1 METIACD
8 RTRAAHAE
16 TRTRERLAVD
26 HLIRQ
31 AERGTDH
38 ADLVLVEKLDR
49 LDELHLH
56 LFRQAANV
64 VVGLDAVLALKDVRI
79 NGALAEEMNILKLRS
94 LLVEDLDELAADDLS
109 LLLRIGDTCEKVKE
123 TVGSVDID
131 EVGAELLLE
140 DVDDHLALALA
151 HEAVVDM
158 DAGELLAD
166 SLDEERRDDR
176 GVDAAGE
183 RKEHLAVADLL
194 P

>member
-1 METIACD
+1 M
-8 RTRAAHAE
+8 
-16 TRTRERLAVD
+16 
-26 HLIRQ
+26 
-31 AERGTDH
+31 
-38 ADLVLVEKLDR
+38 
-49 LDELHLH
+49 
-56 LFRQAANV
+56 
-64 VVGLDAVLALKDVRI
+64 VGLDAILALKDVRI